1 MGLGLWDD
9 GRNVLVFVELLSKVK
24 WIVDLSKPYGF
35 ALRGA
40 DIMAS
45 EVVQK
50 ETKWE
55 NGWLVWSVEGR
66 IDIST
71 ADLVYQSGEEIV
83 GREEKTVLDMSKVT
97 YISSAGLRVLLRLL
111 KKAKKEGREFTVAGA
126 SGVVETVLT
135 DSNMDTLLNM
145 RKSLD
150 EL

>member
-1 MGLGLWDD
+1 
-9 GRNVLVFVELLSKVK
+9 
-24 WIVDLSKPYGF
+24 
-35 ALRGA
+35 
-40 DIMAS
+40 MAN